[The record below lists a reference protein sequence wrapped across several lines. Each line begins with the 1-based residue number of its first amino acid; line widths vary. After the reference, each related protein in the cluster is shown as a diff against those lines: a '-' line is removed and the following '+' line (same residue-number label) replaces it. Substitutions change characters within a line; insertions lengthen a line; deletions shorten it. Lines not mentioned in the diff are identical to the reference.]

1 MNITDYI
8 KNNLLLKVTSANT
21 IVVFVRMIFSVITQ
35 KVLAI
40 LIGAEGIAI
49 VGNLKNVTAFFDQF
63 SVLGISNGL
72 VKFISQF
79 RDDKKKINELFS
91 TTFFFI
97 ITASLISFLVLF
109 FWSSTLNTIIFG
121 ENNNY
126 SYLFKV
132 LAFVI
137 PFMGMNRVLFS
148 LLNGLSEYKQYSK
161 TALSAIILSTG
172 LIVHLTVNY
181 GLKGSLL
188 AICLIPLLQ
197 FLSYLV
203 FILKKIKTY
212 FNFHNI
218 TLKLSFKNQLLSYS
232 LMTVTVVVSI
242 NVVDVL
248 IRNLI
253 TENVSINEA
262 GHWTAMGSI
271 SKNYMQFLVAIFS
284 LYVLPQYAKI
294 NNSIDFRKE
303 VVKIYKFILPLF
315 ATGLLI
321 IYFFREIAIELLFTK
336 AFLSMSVLF
345 KWQLLGDFVKLI
357 ALVLSYQFLAKRQIG
372 YFVFTELLSI
382 VMFYVFSNYFI
393 NTYGTEGVV
402 MAHFVRYILYLL
414 VVVYILR
421 DNLTRNITYNK

>member
-1 MNITDYI
+1 MKITDYI

-40 LIGAEGIAI
+40 LIGAEGIAL
-49 VGNLKNVTAFFDQF
+49 VGNLKNVTTFFDQF

-72 VKFISQF
+72 VKFISEF
-79 RDDKKKINELFS
+79 RDDKKKLNELFS
-91 TTFFFI
+91 TTFLFI
-97 ITASLISFLVLF
+97 ATASLISFVILF
-109 FWSSTLNTIIFG
+109 FWSNTLNNIIFG
-121 ENNNY
+121 ENYNY

-132 LAFVI
+132 LAFII

-161 TALSAIILSTG
+161 TALTAIIFSTS
-172 LIVHLTVNY
+172 LIVILTISN

-197 FLSYLV
+197 FLSYLI

-212 FNFHNI
+212 FNLQNI
-218 TLKLSFKNQLLSYS
+218 TLKLSFKNELLSYS
-232 LMTVTVVVSI
+232 IMTVTVVVSI
-242 NVVDVL
+242 NIVDVL

-253 TENVSINEA
+253 TENVSIKEA
-262 GHWTAMGSI
+262 GYWTAIGSI

-303 VVKIYKFILPLF
+303 VAKIYKLILPLF
-315 ATGLLI
+315 ATGLLT

-336 AFLSMSVLF
+336 EFLSMSVLF

-357 ALVLSYQFLAKRQIG
+357 ALVLSYQFIAKRQIS
-372 YFVFTELLSI
+372 YFVFSELLSVI
-382 VMFYVFSNYFI
+382 MFYLFSNYFI

-402 MAHFVRYILYLL
+402 MAHFVRYILYL
-414 VVVYILR
+414 VVVFFILR
-421 DNLTRNITYNK
+421 HNFIGKERVL